1 MNMEFSYRTEDFKPE
16 EVVGYFVE
24 TAEDR
29 KIVDALKAQNPV
41 VLVGSRGV
49 GKSFLLRVSQV
60 EMFRDFSQSRALP
73 VYVSFSRSSLIQT
86 TDAEQFQHWMLAR
99 MCHFLIRT
107 LYKQGLMVK
116 PPSALGVIAGGHFDR
131 LTAKSRVEQIVSAYE
146 DSYKNPGQTVDI
158 GGLPSVDAFLEATE
172 DLCDELEL
180 TRLNFLI
187 DEAAHVLLPAQQRQF
202 FTLFRD
208 LRSPYLSC
216 NAAVYPGLT
225 SYGDT
230 FQPSHDAS
238 VITLERDILSS
249 DYVNNMREIVERQAQ
264 EEENSA
270 LLRTIGQN
278 AENFAVLAYAASG
291 NPRIVLKTVA
301 KAPRLNSQ
309 QVNEVIR
316 SYYRTDIWTDHS
328 TLAESYPG
336 HKLYI
341 DWGRKFIEDIVLP
354 ELKKKNDQYMATDR
368 STSCY
373 FWMHRDTPQ
382 AIKESMR
389 LLAYTGIVS
398 EHATGIRATRAEIG
412 TRYAANLG
420 CLLALEATPNA
431 SGVGIARSL
440 TPKRMT
446 EFGANHSVY
455 QELVQSNPVF
465 VPTDPTATLAKQ
477 LAVDL
482 DVLDIPQWQKN
493 GLRGLGLKSVGD
505 VLSSTEEV
513 FQKIRMVGAKRSRRI
528 HNAAVEA
535 VFEYLSG

>member
-1 MNMEFSYRTEDFKPE
+1 MEFFYRTEDFKPE
-16 EVVGYFVE
+16 DIAEYFIE
-24 TAEDR
+24 TQEDR
-29 KIVDALKAQNPV
+29 RIIDSLKAQNPV
-41 VLVGSRGV
+41 ILVGSRGV
-49 GKSFLLRVSQV
+49 GKSFLLRVSQFELIGDLKKGRV
-60 EMFRDFSQSRALP
+60 LP
-73 VYVSFSRSSLIQT
+73 VYVSFSRSSLLQT
-86 TDAEQFQHWMLAR
+86 SDAEQFQHWMLAR
-99 MCHFLIRT
+99 MCHFLIRS
-107 LYKQGLMVK
+107 LYKQGLMVA
-116 PPSALGVIAGGHFDR
+116 PPAALGVIAAGQIDN
-131 LTAKSRVEQIVSAYE
+131 LTAKSRVEQIMAGYE
-146 DSYKNPGQTVDI
+146 DSYKTPGQTVDI
-158 GGLPSVDAFLEATE
+158 SGLPTVDAFLEAIE
-172 DLCDELEL
+172 ELCNDLDLV
-180 TRLNFLI
+180 RFNFLI
-187 DEAAHVLLPAQQRQF
+187 DEAAHVLLPSQQRQF

-208 LRSPYLSC
+208 LRSPYVSC

-238 VITLERDILSS
+238 VMTLERDVLSS
-249 DYVNNMREIVERQAQ
+249 DYVSNMREIVERQAQ
-264 EEENSA
+264 KEDNST
-270 LLRTIGQN
+270 LLRTIAQN
-278 AENFAVLAYAASG
+278 AENFSVLAYAASG
-291 NPRIVLKTVA
+291 NPRIMLKTVA
-301 KAPRLNSQ
+301 KASRLTST

-316 SYYRTDIWTDHS
+316 SYYRTDIWADHS

-336 HKLYI
+336 HKPYI
-341 DWGRKFIEDIVLP
+341 DWGRKFVEDAVLP
-354 ELKKKNDQYMATDR
+354 ELKKKNDQYTATDR

-373 FWMHRDTPQ
+373 FWMHRDAPQ

-431 SGVGIARSL
+431 NGAGIAKNL

-446 EFGANHSVY
+446 EFGANHAIY
-455 QELVQSNPVF
+455 QELVQANPSF
-465 VPTDPTATLAKQ
+465 VPSDPTAILTRQ

-493 GLRGLGLKSVGD
+493 GLRGLGLKTVGD
-505 VLSSTEEV
+505 VLASTEAV
-513 FQKIRMVGAKRSRRI
+513 FQEIHMVGAKRSRRI